1 MKLMVDKLSVLR
13 DGRAILANL
22 SFAVE
27 AGQSLLLIGPNG
39 AGKTTLIRTL
49 AGLLPAAAGRF
60 WLEAGRPDQSVGEL
74 CHYVGHL
81 NAVKSTLTVAEN
93 AEFWQRFLGGG
104 GQDLKLALDAFG
116 LSRLMHI
123 PAGYLSAGQKRRLT
137 LARLLLAP
145 RPIWLLDEPAA
156 SLDEDAQDAL
166 RGAVAARLGSGGLVI
181 AATHQPLGWPN
192 EHTLRLPQA
201 ARAA

>member
-1 MKLMVDKLSVLR
+1 MKLIVDKLSVLR
-13 DGRAILANL
+13 DSRAILANL

-60 WLEAGRPDQSVGEL
+60 WLEAGRPDQSIGEL

-104 GQDLKLALDAFG
+104 GQDLTVALDSLWPVAAEAHSG
-116 LSRLMHI
+116 RL
-123 PAGYLSAGQKRRLT
+123 PVRGAK
-137 LARLLLAP
+137 AP
-145 RPIWLLDEPAA
+145 PHTRPPAA
-156 SLDEDAQDAL
+156 GATADLAAGRAGGVAR
-166 RGAVAARLGSGGLVI
+166 RGCPGCAEGRRRGAARLGRPCHCRH
-181 AATHQPLGWPN
+181 AP
-192 EHTLRLPQA
+192 A
-201 ARAA
+201 ARLAQ

>member
-1 MKLMVDKLSVLR
+1 MKLIVDKLSVLR
-13 DGRAILANL
+13 DSRPILASL
-22 SFAVE
+22 SFALE
-27 AGQSLLLIGPNG
+27 AGQSLLLVGPNG

-60 WLEAGRPDQSVGEL
+60 WLEAGRPDQSIGEL

-104 GQDLKLALDAFG
+104 GQHLKVALDAFG
-116 LSRLMHI
+116 LSRLTHI

-192 EHTLRLPQA
+192 ERTLQLPQA